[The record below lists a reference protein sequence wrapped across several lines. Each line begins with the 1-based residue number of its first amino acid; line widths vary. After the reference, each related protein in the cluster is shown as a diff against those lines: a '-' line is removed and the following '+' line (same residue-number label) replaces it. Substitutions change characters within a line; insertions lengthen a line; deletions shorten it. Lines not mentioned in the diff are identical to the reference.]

1 MGDSK
6 FCEGHDAKRRVFA
19 RPDVNRPQRFGVAV
33 HRLPTGQA
41 QLSFRNNYDLE
52 TGPGSDGFDG
62 GVLEIK
68 IGSGSFTDIIAAGG
82 SFASGGYTH
91 TIDGGYGNALA
102 GRPAWSGT
110 SSGLLRPWRTCPLP
124 LPVRPFNCGGD
135 VARTTAMAA
144 RAGA

>member
-1 MGDSK
+1 SGAESTWVTQSSVRDTTPNAAFS
-6 FCEGHDAKRRVFA
+6 
-19 RPDVNRPQRFGVAV
+19 PDPTSIGLSDLVSPSIV
-33 HRLPTGQA
+33 LPTGQA

-91 TIDGGYGNALA
+91 TIDGDYGNALA
-102 GRPAWSGT
+102 GRPAWSG
-110 SSGLLRPWRTCPLP
+110 
-124 LPVRPFNCGGD
+124 
-135 VARTTAMAA
+135 
-144 RAGA
+144 